1 MQPSPTEYYVSSI
14 TVTGSF
20 KHWTDPTR
28 EEQGVSGGSEISLT
42 VVPNPEVIGW
52 FPNEAEVIGF
62 ELRMKIHVMLMADA
76 QMRGVPLPA
85 NASHALSS
93 YKQRVELLKRSLNGQ
108 PVYRD
113 EEVPSPTPPLV
124 EDTHL
129 ETTEVFS
136 KQGT

>member
-1 MQPSPTEYYVSSI
+1 MSPIDYYVSSI

-28 EEQGVSGGSEISLT
+28 DEPGVSGGSEISLT
-42 VVPNPEVIGW
+42 VVPHPEVVGW
-52 FPNEAEVIGF
+52 LPNEAEVIGF

-93 YKQRVELLKRSLNGQ
+93 YKQKVQILKSGLNGE
-108 PVYRD
+108 VSYRD
-113 EEVPSPTPPLV
+113 EEVPAPAPSLV

-129 ETTEVFS
+129 DATEVFS
-136 KQGT
+136 EQGTS

>member
-1 MQPSPTEYYVSSI
+1 MSPIDYYVSSI

-28 EEQGVSGGSEISLT
+28 DEPGVSGGSEISLT
-42 VVPNPEVIGW
+42 VVPHPEVVGW
-52 FPNEAEVIGF
+52 LPNEAEVIGF

-93 YKQRVELLKRSLNGQ
+93 YRQKVETLKRSMNGD
-108 PVYRD
+108 VAYRE
-113 EEVPSPTPPLV
+113 EEVPSPAPLLV
-124 EDTHL
+124 EDTHIDQ
-129 ETTEVFS
+129 TEVFS
-136 KQGT
+136 DQGV